1 MWATTLL
8 LGPCP
13 NLACKRPRIMLHADR
28 FAARHV
34 LGKTPQWAARV
45 QGVAAMHR
53 ARPPLLPRA
62 LPLCRAPA
70 CSTALPHAVPARDPL
85 YARFL
90 SLLLAPLRTRAAS
103 AMAGPAELP
112 CCRCSLSYNP
122 PAPAQS
128 SPSEARGTVRPPSP
142 LHRLFRPSE
151 RRRHLFRRAR
161 ATGHRGQ
168 AATSHLRPCRGLLRA
183 RA

>member
-1 MWATTLL
+1 MWAATLL

-45 QGVAAMHR
+45 QGMAAMHR
-53 ARPPLLPRA
+53 VCPPLLPRA

-85 YARFL
+85 RARFL
-90 SLLLAPLRTRAAS
+90 SLLLAPLRARAVS

-112 CCRCSLSYNP
+112 WPGRLRQP
-122 PAPAQS
+122 LARPA
-128 SPSEARGTVRPPSP
+128 SPSAARGP
-142 LHRLFRPSE
+142 
-151 RRRHLFRRAR
+151 
-161 ATGHRGQ
+161 GQ
-168 AATSHLRPCRGLLRA
+168 AAPPPLAAGRAADRRESSCRRAPLLQP
-183 RA
+183 

>member
-1 MWATTLL
+1 MSNLNPSRPKSAPHFAYTAT
-8 LGPCP
+8 
-13 NLACKRPRIMLHADR
+13 
-28 FAARHV
+28 RHV

-112 CCRCSLSYNP
+112 CRRCSLSYNP

-142 LHRLFRPSE
+142 LRRLFRPPE
-151 RRRHLFRRAR
+151 RRRRLFRRAR
-161 ATGHRGQ
+161 ATGHHGQ
-168 AATSHLRPCRGLLRA
+168 AATSHLRPCRGPPDVW
-183 RA
+183 